1 MIHEL
6 CHIWPEACTSTRKS
20 VLKRLSGST
29 LLFLQAVAADA
40 KGSDYYLYDY
50 EVDELGNKKEKTAK
64 KERSKRL
71 MDPTVTQNCRGE

>member
-1 MIHEL
+1 MCNICREGFTA
-6 CHIWPEACTSTRKS
+6 ISIS
-20 VLKRLSGST
+20 VLKRSWGST

>member
-1 MIHEL
+1 MVHEL
-6 CHIWPEACTSTRKS
+6 CNIRPEAYTSTRKS